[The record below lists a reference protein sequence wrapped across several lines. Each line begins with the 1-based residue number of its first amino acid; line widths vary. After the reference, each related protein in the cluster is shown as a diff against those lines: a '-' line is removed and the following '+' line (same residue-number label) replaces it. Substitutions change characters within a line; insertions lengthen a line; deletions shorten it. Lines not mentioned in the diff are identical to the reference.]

1 MFIKVSFFLF
11 ISALI
16 FSCSSNAVKKEIDWN
31 KKKSME
37 LNRKLAQ
44 REKMDI
50 LMYLEN
56 HQKLEMN
63 QSGSGL
69 FYQILKKNEQ
79 GLVANPGMEAAVKY
93 KISFLN
99 GDLCYE
105 TPKGEL
111 SYFKID
117 HSDIET
123 GVQEGVKKMKKG
135 ERAIF
140 IVPSHLAHGI
150 TGDQNK
156 IPPATTLVI
165 EIELIDLY

>member
-11 ISALI
+11 ISSFI

-69 FYQILKKNEQ
+69 FYQIIKKNEQ
-79 GLVANPGMEAAVKY
+79 GLVANPGMEAAVRY
-93 KISFLN
+93 KITFLN

-117 HSDIET
+117 HSDIES

>member
-11 ISALI
+11 ISSLI
-16 FSCSSNAVKKEIDWN
+16 FSCSSNEVKKEIDWN

-44 REKMDI
+44 KEKMDI

-56 HQKLEMN
+56 HQKLKMN

-69 FYQILKKNEQ
+69 FYQIVKSNEQ
-79 GLVANPGMEAAVKY
+79 GLVAKPGLEASVRY

-105 TPKGEL
+105 TPKDEV

-117 HSDIET
+117 HSDIES

>member
-1 MFIKVSFFLF
+1 MKYYFITL
-11 ISALI
+11 ILALM
-16 FSCSSNAVKKEIDWN
+16 FSCSNDELKKELEWD

-44 REKMDI
+44 KEKLDI
-50 LMYLEN
+50 LMFLEN
-56 HQKLEMN
+56 HPKLKMQET
-63 QSGSGL
+63 GSGL
-69 FYQILKKNEQ
+69 FYQITKTNLTGTPSK
-79 GLVANPGMEAAVKY
+79 PGMEASVKY

-123 GVQEGVKKMKKG
+123 GVQEGVKKMKTG
-135 ERAIF
+135 ERAVL
-140 IVPSHLAHGI
+140 IVSSHLAHGI

-165 EIELIDLY
+165 ELELVDLF

>member
-1 MFIKVSFFLF
+1 MKALFFILTLLLVC
-11 ISALI
+11 
-16 FSCSSNAVKKEIDWN
+16 SCSSDGEVQKEIDWD
-31 KKKSME
+31 KKKSMD
-37 LNRKLAQ
+37 LNKKLAQ
-44 REKMDI
+44 KEKMDI

-63 QSGSGL
+63 QSGSVL
-69 FYQILKKNEQ
+69 FYQIIKKNEQ
-79 GLVANPGMEAAVKY
+79 GLVANPGMEAAVRY
-93 KISFLN
+93 KITFLN

-117 HSDIET
+117 HSDIES

>member
-1 MFIKVSFFLF
+1 MIIKVSFFLF
-11 ISALI
+11 ISFLI
-16 FSCSSNAVKKEIDWN
+16 FACSSDEIKKDIDWN

-44 REKMDI
+44 KEKMDI

-69 FYQILKKNEQ
+69 FYQIVKSNEQ
-79 GLVANPGMEAAVKY
+79 GLVANPGMEAAVRY
-93 KISFLN
+93 KITFLN

-117 HSDIET
+117 HSDIES